1 MGTRKKWMVQ
11 GGFLLLVIVGTAY
24 GLLRGADLQALLQ
37 TLRGADLRY
46 CILGLVCVVGFVL
59 LESVILRVIFLK
71 LGGKTRMTHCCL
83 YSFVGFFFS
92 CITPSAGGG
101 QPAQVYF
108 MHKDG
113 IPPAASIPVL
123 MLVTIAYKLVLVLY
137 GLGVLLLWPM
147 TLMEALDGLWWWF
160 YLGLGAN
167 LLFVS
172 VYIGLLLCPRG
183 TGRILMLGLTWLPV
197 GVKRKQ
203 RWGEKLEQAMIDY
216 KRAAD
221 LMKKRFTM
229 VLLVLLLTLLQR
241 TLMFFVTWLCLRGLG
256 MDGFWGDV
264 VTMQAMIALGTEL
277 LPLPGAMGANE
288 TMFLRMFGNIFPQ
301 TQVLPL
307 LILSRGL
314 GYYGQLLI
322 SSLFTAVAAMSIG
335 KRKKND
341 WIL

>member
-1 MGTRKKWMVQ
+1 MGTRNKWMAQ
-11 GGFLLLVIVGTAY
+11 GAFLLLVIGGTVY
-24 GLLRGADLQALLQ
+24 GLLRGADLEALLQ

-71 LGGKTRMTHCCL
+71 LGEKARMTHCCL

-113 IPPAASIPVL
+113 IPAAASIPVL

-137 GLGVLLLWPM
+137 GLGVLLVWPLTM
-147 TLMEALDGLWWWF
+147 MEALEGLWWWF

-167 LLFVS
+167 LLFVGL
-172 VYIGLLLCPRG
+172 YMGLLLWPDG
-183 TGRILMLGLTWLPV
+183 TGRMLMFCLNHLPV
-197 GVKRKQ
+197 RAAFKH
-203 RWGEKLEQAMIDY
+203 RWREKLKKAMKDY
-216 KRAAD
+216 KSAAE
-221 LMKKRFTM
+221 LMKKRLGM
-229 VLLVLLLTLLQR
+229 VLVVLLLTLVQR

-256 MDGFWGDV
+256 MEAFWGNV
-264 VTMQAMIALGTEL
+264 VTMQAMIALGTDL

-307 LILSRGL
+307 LILSRGV
-314 GYYGQLLI
+314 GYYGQLFI
-322 SSLFTAVAAMSIG
+322 SSLFTAVAAMTIG